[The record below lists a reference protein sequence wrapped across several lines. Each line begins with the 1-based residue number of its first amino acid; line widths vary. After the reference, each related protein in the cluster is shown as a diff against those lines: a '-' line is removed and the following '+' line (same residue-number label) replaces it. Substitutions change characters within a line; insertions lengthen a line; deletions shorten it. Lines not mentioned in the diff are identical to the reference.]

1 MQKTIYFNGNVIT
14 VDENNSIA
22 QAVLVEDGRIIKVG
36 TNDEVLAIKDENTN
50 IVDLENKT

>member
-36 TNDEVLAIKDENTN
+36 TNDEVLAIRRK
-50 IVDLENKT
+50 I